1 MKSSWL
7 LIFLQLLFNYIPSK
21 MQSIPD
27 IKNNNQNSSS
37 ENSSL
42 LNNKEDI
49 EEEHD
54 DHEPWKDDA
63 KYFEA
68 INKKYQEL
76 LVSEKSLEDQY
87 KSLLE
92 ENKNNAIKI
101 GINKIYFKALSTAS
115 ISLICLLFLIIFTK
129 VYRICLSSHI
139 NSEFIENVNKKLIN
153 KKNENLKSSRRS
165 ESFNSKIIQNNINVS
180 CYNLLNNSNL
190 SVNDSEKNTSYN
202 SNEVNY
208 DAPII
213 ASYFSF
219 DNKDQKSN
227 SKGSFNNE
235 LEHLTNKP
243 Q

>member
-1 MKSSWL
+1 M
-7 LIFLQLLFNYIPSK
+7 
-21 MQSIPD
+21 
-27 IKNNNQNSSS
+27 
-37 ENSSL
+37 
-42 LNNKEDI
+42 
-49 EEEHD
+49 
-54 DHEPWKDDA
+54 
-63 KYFEA
+63 
-68 INKKYQEL
+68 
-76 LVSEKSLEDQY
+76 
-87 KSLLE
+87 E

-115 ISLICLLFLIIFTK
+115 IALICLLFIIIFTK

-139 NSEFIENVNKKLIN
+139 NSEFVENINKKLIN
-153 KKNENLKSSRRS
+153 KNNENLKSIRRS
-165 ESFNSKIIQNNINVS
+165 ENFNSKIIQNNINVS

-190 SVNDSEKNTSYN
+190 SVNDSEKNSSYS

-219 DNKDQKSN
+219 DNKDNKSN